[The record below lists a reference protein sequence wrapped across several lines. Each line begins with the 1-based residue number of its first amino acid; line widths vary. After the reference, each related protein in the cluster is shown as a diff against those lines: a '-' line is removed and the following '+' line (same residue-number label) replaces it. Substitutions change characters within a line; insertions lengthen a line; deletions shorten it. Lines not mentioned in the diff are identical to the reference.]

1 MPEIHSRKHSKPGKH
16 EFTNMKEDKNLKKQ
30 EIQEIFFQNEL
41 DEVCIQHG
49 MAYGDFTSLT
59 RRAASDKIFCHKA
72 SSIAK
77 NPKYDRYQ
85 SGLAFMVY
93 ISFWWK
99 NIRPCCR

>member
-1 MPEIHSRKHSKPGKH
+1 MPEIHSRKQSKPGKH
-16 EFTNMKEDKNLKKQ
+16 EFTNMKEDKNLK
-30 EIQEIFFQNEL
+30 N
-41 DEVCIQHG
+41 CIQHG
-49 MAYGDFTSLT
+49 MAYGDFTNLT

-93 ISFWWK
+93 ISF
-99 NIRPCCR
+99 